1 MTACCPIGGLGYR
14 CQCAD
19 PSTPAEVPFC
29 DCSKGQRVSV
39 RLTILPRPVP
49 LFGEAVELSACP
61 SCYSEKRQRGFV
73 LSQRTIGT
81 AVQGSDSE

>member
-29 DCSKGQRVSV
+29 DCSKGQRVTV
-39 RLTILPRPVP
+39 TLRMRFRTGATGDLN
-49 LFGEAVELSACP
+49 ACP
-61 SCYSEKRQRGFV
+61 ACYAEKSKRGQV
-73 LSQRTIGT
+73 LSQTTI
-81 AVQGSDSE
+81 AVESQ